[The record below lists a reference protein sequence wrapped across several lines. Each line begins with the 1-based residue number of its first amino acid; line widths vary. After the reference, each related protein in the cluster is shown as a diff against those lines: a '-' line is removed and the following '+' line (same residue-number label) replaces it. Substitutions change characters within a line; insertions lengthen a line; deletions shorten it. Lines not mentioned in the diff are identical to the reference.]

1 VGSPPLVQ
9 VFDAETGVEKLSF
22 LAFDAN
28 FHGGVRVAVG
38 DMNCDGLPDIIVAA
52 GPGGAPEV
60 RVFNG
65 VTGLPFAGTLGGFL
79 AYGKG
84 SRAGVWVAAGDI
96 NQDGLTDIVTG
107 PDNGGGPPLVRVFS
121 GLDGGLHAEFIAY
134 EAHFQ
139 GGVRVA
145 VGDIN
150 GDSVP
155 DIVTAPGQ
163 GRLPIVKV
171 FDGTD
176 LAGPAIASF
185 QAFAAN
191 YRHGLYLAVGD
202 VTGDGRADIVT
213 GGGSGGQRLV
223 RVFDGSNLTGPPV
236 ATFSPS
242 QQNGGDSIRVA
253 VADIDGDGDLEI
265 VTAGGPGGNRNPK
278 VFDLELNPD
287 EVDSFFATEFDFGRG
302 FFVAGG

>member
-1 VGSPPLVQ
+1 
-9 VFDAETGVEKLSF
+9 VEKLSF
-22 LAFDAN
+22 LAFGSH

-38 DMNCDGLPDIIVAA
+38 DMNCDAIPDIIVAA

-65 VTGLPFAGTLGGFL
+65 VTGLPLDGALGSFL
-79 AYGKG
+79 AYDKG

-134 EAHFQ
+134 EGNFQ

-150 GDSVP
+150 GDSIP
-155 DIVTAPGQ
+155 DIITSPGQ
-163 GRLPIVKV
+163 GRAPLVKV
-171 FDGTD
+171 FDGANV
-176 LAGPAIASF
+176 AGPAIASF
-185 QAFAAN
+185 LAFDAN
-191 YRHGLYLAVGD
+191 YRRGVYVAAGD

-223 RVFDGSNLTGPPV
+223 RVFDATNLAGSPL
-236 ATFSPS
+236 ATFRPY
-242 QQNGGDSIRVA
+242 QQDGGDSVRVA
-253 VADIDGDGDLEI
+253 VADIDSDGDLEI
-265 VTAGGPGGNRNPK
+265 VTAGGPGGDSTPK
-278 VFDLELNPD
+278 VFDLKPNPD
-287 EVDSFFATEFDFGRG
+287 EVDAFFAAEFDFHRG
-302 FFVAGG
+302 YFVAGV